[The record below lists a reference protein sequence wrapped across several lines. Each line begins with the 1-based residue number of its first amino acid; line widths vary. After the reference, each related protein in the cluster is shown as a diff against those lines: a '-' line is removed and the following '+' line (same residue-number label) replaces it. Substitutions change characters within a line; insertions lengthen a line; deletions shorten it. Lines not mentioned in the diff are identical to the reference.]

1 MLARPMRLREL
12 QISGGPSSWESI
24 GFIVRRIEADS
35 EPNSLTIAVPDVV
48 LRFEGNSESAS
59 RLTGWTFADDDA
71 VSNVRSTEIDG
82 IATTI
87 VSGGAA
93 PTSDEHRL
101 DIVGLDHVVVMT
113 GSLER
118 TSDAIADTVGEPS
131 RRVRDAGHGV
141 RQGFHRAG
149 SVILE
154 VVERPDLASTTSATL
169 WGVVFVVRD
178 LDAVVEWLGPDVIS
192 SPRDAVQDGRRIATI
207 RNDVGLGVPVALMT
221 PHQRA

>member
-1 MLARPMRLREL
+1 MRLSEL
-12 QISGGPSSWESI
+12 LFSGGPSAWESI
-24 GFIVRRIEADS
+24 GFTVRGTEADS
-35 EPNSLTIAVPDVV
+35 QPESPVIVVPDVV
-48 LRFEGNSESAS
+48 LRFDANPESAS
-59 RLTGWTFADDDA
+59 RLVGWAFSDDEA
-71 VSNVRSTEIDG
+71 TTNVRSTEIDG
-82 IATTI
+82 IPTRI
-87 VSGGAA
+87 VSGVSVPSA
-93 PTSDEHRL
+93 DEHRL
-101 DIVGLDHVVVMT
+101 DIIGVDHVVVMT

-118 TSDAIADTVGEPS
+118 TSDAITDTVGEPL
-131 RRVRDAGHGV
+131 RRIRDAGHGV

-154 VVERPDLASTTSATL
+154 VVERPDLASTTSASL

-178 LDAVVEWLGPDVIS
+178 LDAVVEWLGPDAIS